1 MAVILNP
8 VAMLLLQLSHR
19 YLLILALVAGVLLGF
34 SWYAHTVWLIF
45 IGLAPLFAIEYIIRR
60 SEMKHYLFVC
70 FGYSYLAFLI
80 WNVIATWWLWNASA
94 GAAIFAFIA
103 NAALMAGTFTLF
115 HAAVRASSDKFGY
128 LLFVVLWMSFEYF
141 HHHWGFSWP
150 WLTLGN
156 AFGFVPSWVQW
167 YEYTGTAG
175 GTIWVI
181 VVNLM
186 VFETFWKAPRL
197 WKLNA
202 VLLVLMIAVPIV
214 ASLVVY
220 YNHKERG
227 PAVEVTVVQ
236 PNLDCYAEK
245 FDFNAKTG
253 QINTGLT
260 YVPYEEQ
267 IARFIRLSQS
277 KITPQTAFVLWP
289 ETSLHQMFAEESNF
303 TLLTSSYPLSE
314 IGKFKRQYPQISLM
328 TGADTYITFHPDS
341 LPDRPTVR
349 KGNGIGYEIFNTAV
363 FIGEDTTVQY
373 YHKSKLVVG
382 VESNPLA
389 SVFQWID
396 NRMMLNLG
404 GVVGNLGS
412 QEQRTVFF
420 NRDSIGIAPIIC
432 YESVYGDFV
441 TEYVRKKANILGI
454 ITNDGWWGNTPGHV
468 QHLALASLR
477 AIETR
482 RSIARAANTGISGFI
497 NQRGDII
504 SHIPYNEM
512 GAATMSIHANSGMT
526 LYARIGDALY
536 RLAGFLAGFMI
547 LSAFVRRKV
556 RGVTLPRRKN
566 RQVSFVIFY
575 YRSCI

>member
-1 MAVILNP
+1 
-8 VAMLLLQLSHR
+8 MLPLQLSHR
-19 YLLILALVAGVLLGF
+19 YLLLLSSTAGILLGL
-34 SWYAHTVWLIF
+34 SWYAPTVWLIF
-45 IGLAPLFAIEYIIRR
+45 IGFAPLFAIEYIIRR
-60 SEMKHYLFVC
+60 SEVKRYLLFC
-70 FGYSYLAFLI
+70 FGYSYFAFLI
-80 WNVIATWWLWNASA
+80 WNVTATWWLWNASP
-94 GAAIFAFIA
+94 AAAVFAFTA
-103 NAALMAGTFTLF
+103 NAALMAGTLTLF

-167 YEYTGTAG
+167 YEYTGTPG
-175 GTIWVI
+175 GTVWVI
-181 VVNLM
+181 AVNLM
-186 VFETFWKAPRL
+186 VFETCWKAPRL

-202 VLLVLMIAVPIV
+202 ILAALMIIVPV
-214 ASLVVY
+214 AASLVVY

-227 PAVEVTVVQ
+227 PEVEVTVVQ

-245 FDFNAKTG
+245 FDYNAKTG
-253 QINTGLT
+253 QVNTGTT

-267 IARFIRLSQS
+267 VARFINLSKS

-289 ETSLHQMFAEESNF
+289 ETSLHQTFVEENNFAI
-303 TLLTSSYPLSE
+303 LTAPYPMSE
-314 IGKFKRQYPQISLM
+314 IGKFKRQHPQISLM
-328 TGADTYITFHPDS
+328 TGADTYIAFHPDS

-349 KGNGIGYEIFNTAV
+349 KGSGMGYEIFNTAV
-363 FIGEDTTVQY
+363 FIREDTTVQY

-389 SVFQWID
+389 SVFKRID
-396 NRMMLNLG
+396 SSLMLNLG

-412 QEQRTVFF
+412 QERRTVFF

-441 TEYVRKKANILGI
+441 TEYVQKKANILGI
-454 ITNDGWWGNTPGHV
+454 ITNDGWWGDTPGHV

-497 NQRGDII
+497 NQRGDVI
-504 SHIPYNEM
+504 SRIPYNEM
-512 GAATMSIHANSGMT
+512 GVATLSIHANSSMT

-536 RLAGFLAGFMI
+536 RLAAFLAGFMI
-547 LSAFVRRKV
+547 LSAFVRHRV
-556 RGVTLPRRKN
+556 RGVAPKKKK
-566 RQVSFVIFY
+566 
-575 YRSCI
+575 